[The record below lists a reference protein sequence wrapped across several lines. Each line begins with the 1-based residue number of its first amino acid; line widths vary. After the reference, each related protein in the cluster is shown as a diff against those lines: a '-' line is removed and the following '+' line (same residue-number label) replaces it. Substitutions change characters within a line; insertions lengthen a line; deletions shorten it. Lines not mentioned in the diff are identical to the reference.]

1 MEGESGDG
9 RMRVLEMMPFAAV
22 VFLYVCIVAFP
33 FTSLCSHPFHSQLY
47 VVEDL
52 FNLFDENRDGNIDF
66 PEMVQGVAM
75 CCRRVVKEKAEC
87 ETSLCALQYLTP
99 PSE

>member
-1 MEGESGDG
+1 MS
-9 RMRVLEMMPFAAV
+9 VLWH
-22 VFLYVCIVAFP
+22 FP
-33 FTSLCSHPFHSQLY
+33 SLLSVPIPSHSQLY

-87 ETSLCALQYLTP
+87 EASLCALQYLTP
-99 PSE
+99 PSD